1 MHAGQAGY
9 SFVNLRAPL
18 PFSSCFTHAAPPLPL
33 STRPYP
39 VDDVGDAMI
48 VSNRVSTGI
57 PGLDEV
63 IDQFRIG
70 DNVVWQVG
78 SVSEYRSVVKPFA
91 RRTREDGRRLAYC
104 RFGIHPPLLSE
115 SEAGVI
121 YRLEPDKGF
130 ETFTTRVHQIIHEE
144 GKDVFYVFD
153 CLSDLLEYWY
163 SDLMIGNFFQVA
175 CPALFKLDT
184 VACFALMRGTHI
196 NTTIAR
202 IRTTTQI
209 LLDLHTIAGKT
220 YVHPLKV
227 WERYSPTMFFPHLIE
242 GDRAT
247 SITASSEAAAL
258 FSGQWQL
265 QQARD
270 YWEITLEQAK
280 SALVGGAR
288 EQERSKELLLH
299 LLLGDEPGIGDLNR
313 QYFTLQDLLY
323 IASREIGTGRVGGK
337 SVGFLL
343 ARQILK
349 ANASEPVRSRM
360 ESHDSYYIGSDVFY
374 TYIVLNGCW
383 GLRME
388 QKTPEG
394 YYSHAEELK
403 EALLGGKFPDS
414 IREQF
419 SQMLE
424 YFGQSPIIVRS
435 SSLQEDGYGNAFA
448 GKYESVF
455 CANQGTPEERF
466 GEFERAVRTVYAS
479 IMNEDALRYRSDRG
493 LIDKDEQMAVLV
505 QRVSGDHYGELFFPH
520 VAGVANSMNLYLWDP
535 SMDPHAGMLRL
546 VFGLGTRAVDRVSGD
561 YARIVSLDRP
571 TDAPPVT
578 HGEEAR
584 YSQHY
589 ADVLDLVQNRLATQ
603 RLGEVAEEDLR
614 TDKELFFSLD
624 RELMARMRDRGQR
637 LAAKP
642 YLADFAGLLSH
653 TEFPADMAHI
663 LSELQRAYS
672 YPVDVEFT
680 ANFLEDGR
688 YSINILQCRPLQT
701 QDVQAASEAPD
712 AQSDQVLLRVG
723 RHFIGGNLQTALN
736 YVIHIQPES
745 YLAATEQDKYQ
756 IARAIGICNQ
766 RLKDDS
772 VMLIGPGRW
781 GTTTPSLGVPVHF
794 SDIGKMTALV
804 EVAYEEMTPE
814 ISFGSHFFQDL
825 VESGVFY
832 IAVYGNGEGD
842 DEGGGEGDFF
852 HQEALGD
859 SLLVDLEDFG
869 LEFNDAVKGAIKVYR
884 TPNLHLY
891 SNIVDQYA
899 LCYFEE
905 E

>member
-1 MHAGQAGY
+1 
-9 SFVNLRAPL
+9 
-18 PFSSCFTHAAPPLPL
+18 
-33 STRPYP
+33 
-39 VDDVGDAMI
+39 MI

-78 SVSEYRSVVKPFA
+78 NVAEYRAIVEPFV
-91 RRTREDGRRLAYC
+91 RKSRKDGRRLVYC
-104 RFGIHPPLLSE
+104 RFGSHPPLFA
-115 SEAGVI
+115 EAEVDKI
-121 YRLEPDKGF
+121 YTLEPDKGF
-130 ETFTTRVHQIIHEE
+130 ESLATKVHQIIHEE
-144 GKDVFYVFD
+144 DKGVFYVFD
-153 CLSDLLEYWY
+153 CLSDLLGYWY
-163 SDLMIGNFFQVA
+163 SDLMIGNFFQVT
-175 CPALFKLDT
+175 CPALFRLDT
-184 VACFALMRGTHI
+184 VACFALMRGTHV

-209 LLDLHTIAGKT
+209 LLDLHTIGGKT

-242 GDRAT
+242 GDNAI

-280 SALVGGAR
+280 SALASGAR
-288 EQERSKELLLH
+288 EQGQSKELLIH
-299 LLLGDEPGIGDLNR
+299 LLLGKEPGISELTE

-323 IASREIGTGRVGGK
+323 IASREIGTGRIGGK

-349 ANASEPVRSRM
+349 ANASIPVQTRM

-383 GLRME
+383 GLRMQ

-394 YYSHAEELK
+394 YFEYAEELK
-403 EALLGGKFPDS
+403 RELLNGRFPDS

-466 GEFERAVRTVYAS
+466 EEFERAVRTVYAS

-505 QRVSGDHYGELFFPH
+505 QRVSGDHYGDLFFPH
-520 VAGVANSMNLYLWDP
+520 TAGVANSMNLYLWDP
-535 SMDPHAGMLRL
+535 AMDPSAGMLRL

-561 YARIVSLDRP
+561 YARIVALDRP
-571 TDAPPVT
+571 VDGPPVT
-578 HGEEAR
+578 HGEEAK
-584 YSQHY
+584 YSQHN
-589 ADVLDLVQNRLATQ
+589 ADVLDLKLNMLLTQ
-603 RLGEVAEEDLR
+603 RLSDVAQESLH
-614 TDKELFFSLD
+614 TNKTLFFSQD
-624 RELMARMRDRGQR
+624 RDLITRMKEQGRR
-637 LAAKP
+637 LAATP
-642 YLADFAGLLSH
+642 YLADFDGMLTRTAFPDDMKEVLSV
-653 TEFPADMAHI
+653 
-663 LSELQRAYS
+663 LQNAYD

-680 ANFLEDGR
+680 ANFREDES
-688 YSINILQCRPLQT
+688 YFINILQCRPLQT
-701 QDVQAASEAPD
+701 QVLEAASEAPTTQ
-712 AQSDQVLLRVG
+712 ADQILLKVG
-723 RHFIGGNLQTALN
+723 RHFIGGNLHADID
-736 YVIHIQPES
+736 YVISVDPKA
-745 YLAATEQDKYQ
+745 YLAASEQDKYQ
-756 IARAIGICNQ
+756 IARTIGLYNQ
-766 RLKDDS
+766 LLRNEK
-772 VMLIGPGRW
+772 VMLMGPGRW

-794 SDIGKMTALV
+794 SDIGQMTVLV
-804 EVAYEEMTPE
+804 EIAYREMTPE

-825 VESGVFY
+825 VESNIFY
-832 IAVYGNGEGD
+832 IALYGQEEGD
-842 DEGGGEGDFF
+842 VYCPEELNDSMLVELDGVEPNVSVKN
-852 HQEALGD
+852 AL
-859 SLLVDLEDFG
+859 
-869 LEFNDAVKGAIKVYR
+869 KVYR
-884 TPNLHLY
+884 TPELMLY

-899 LCYFEE
+899 LCYFDFEQTTR
-905 E
+905 